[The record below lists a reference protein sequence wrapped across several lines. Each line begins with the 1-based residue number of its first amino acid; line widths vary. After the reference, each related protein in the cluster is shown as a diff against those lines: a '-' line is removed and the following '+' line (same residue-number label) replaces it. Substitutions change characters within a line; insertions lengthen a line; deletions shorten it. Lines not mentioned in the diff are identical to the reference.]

1 MKTKSLLKALPLAC
15 LLVFAARLTAQVDY
29 SPVFTTLR
37 LEARADFDYISS
49 QNSLTNA
56 TANHYGFNGRYFNL
70 LIGGNLSDKYSY
82 FFRQRIVAKPG
93 TTSLF
98 DNTDFLYLNYK
109 PNERWTLRL
118 GKDAIAVGGFEYDAS
133 PIDVLFSTVYW
144 DNFYC
149 FQLGASGVYKTTD
162 NHNMFVAQVAN
173 SPYVYYGSGV
183 GTGLGSEWRS
193 GLLSY
198 SLLWAGTF
206 GHFRT
211 IYSVN
216 MFERERGSFMGYMA
230 LGHLL
235 SYDRWDVYLDLLHHS
250 LAADDWGKNFGVV
263 SCLNVLVTKD
273 INLFAKAAYEQNR
286 SEVDILRYNTTGTVL
301 DCLVRAGHC
310 YSLCGMGVE
319 WRPALCKDVKL
330 HGFVAYRD
338 DKTLAEVSTTGSDE
352 HANKLNVNVG
362 IMWNMD
368 VHKMLKERV
377 LKEMHSK

>member
-1 MKTKSLLKALPLAC
+1 MKHKTLLKLLPLAG
-15 LLVFAARLTAQVDY
+15 LLFFVKGLSAQVDY

-37 LEARADFDYISS
+37 LEARADFDYLASHYS
-49 QNSLTNA
+49 RTN
-56 TANHYGFNGRYFNL
+56 TSNNYYGFNGRYFNL
-70 LIGGNLSDKYSY
+70 LIGGNLNEKFSY

-109 PNERWTLRL
+109 PNDRWTLRL

-149 FQLGASGVYKTTD
+149 FQLGASGVYKTAD
-162 NHNMFVAQVAN
+162 DHNMFVAQVSN

-183 GTGLGSEWRS
+183 GSGLGSEWRS
-193 GLLSY
+193 GLLAY
-198 SLLWAGTF
+198 SLLWSGTY

-211 IYSVN
+211 LYSVN
-216 MFERERGSFMGYMA
+216 LFERERGSFMGYVA

-235 SYDRWDVYLDLLHHS
+235 TYDRWDIYLDLLHHN
-250 LAADDWGKNFGVV
+250 LATDDWGKNFGVV
-263 SCLNVLVTKD
+263 SCFNFLVTKD
-273 INLFAKAAYEQNR
+273 LNLFAKAAYEQNA
-286 SEVDILRYNTTGTVL
+286 SEVDILRYNATGKSL

-310 YSLCGMGVE
+310 YKLCGLGLE
-319 WRPALCKDVKL
+319 YKPAFCKDVRL

-338 DKTLAEVSTTGSDE
+338 DKEMGRVSATGLDE
-352 HANKLNVNVG
+352 NTNHLNVNAG
-362 IMWNMD
+362 ITWNMD
-368 VHKMLKERV
+368 VHKMLKDR
-377 LKEMHSK
+377 LKMISD